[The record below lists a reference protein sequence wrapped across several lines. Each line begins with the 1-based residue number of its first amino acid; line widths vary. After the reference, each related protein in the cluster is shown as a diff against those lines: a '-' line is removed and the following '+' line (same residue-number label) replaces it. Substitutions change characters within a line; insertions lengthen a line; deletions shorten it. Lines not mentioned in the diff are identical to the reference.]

1 MELRPWMERITIR
14 VGSWN
19 APQMVVTVILVIAV
33 LSPLPA
39 SSVGRDLAVR
49 TTYYVLLVA
58 SWNLLA
64 GYAGLYSFGHV
75 AFAAIG
81 AYTTVLL
88 ADTVDL
94 RPAVAFLA
102 GGAVAAG
109 VGILLGLLSSRIR
122 GPYLVVAS
130 FGLLVAVQ
138 TVVLANPST
147 TGGAGG
153 SVVPVSFST
162 PDREL
167 RFYFLGL
174 TLLAV
179 FFGLTIL
186 LLRSPAG
193 HVITA
198 LRDDEDGAIAIGIN
212 PLPWKTGIF
221 AYTSMWA
228 GLAGVFLAYYTGFVA
243 PSIGG
248 VPEMSIVVALGV
260 AGGLGRL
267 VGPAISTAI
276 LLFLSDQ
283 LRTFGQGYSS
293 LLFGLVLL
301 FVVVAMPWIRHRR
314 QVSSSSVRDSAS
326 VSIEEV
332 DAGHNTE
339 ARV

>member
-19 APQMVVTVILVIAV
+19 ASQMVVTVILVIAV

-153 SVVPVSFST
+153 SVVPVSFMRQRRGQLQGTPPELPVTGSAGTVDDRGVVRIGPCRALQIGERRQRLEIRRLPVEVLFVRVGHHALPQGHLLPVNIRCQYSTSST
-162 PDREL
+162 P
-167 RFYFLGL
+167 
-174 TLLAV
+174 
-179 FFGLTIL
+179 
-186 LLRSPAG
+186 S
-193 HVITA
+193 
-198 LRDDEDGAIAIGIN
+198 
-212 PLPWKTGIF
+212 
-221 AYTSMWA
+221 
-228 GLAGVFLAYYTGFVA
+228 
-243 PSIGG
+243 
-248 VPEMSIVVALGV
+248 
-260 AGGLGRL
+260 
-267 VGPAISTAI
+267 
-276 LLFLSDQ
+276 
-283 LRTFGQGYSS
+283 
-293 LLFGLVLL
+293 
-301 FVVVAMPWIRHRR
+301 
-314 QVSSSSVRDSAS
+314 
-326 VSIEEV
+326 
-332 DAGHNTE
+332 
-339 ARV
+339 